1 MKNLI
6 LVGAGGFFLEL
17 YDYLQADVQALQH
30 IRLKGVLDDAT
41 DCAQQLLPHLGAV
54 ADYEPQADDLFLITI
69 GNVLHRKRCYDLLK
83 QKGAAFYTYIHP
95 TAIVARSAEVA
106 EGCILAPYS
115 VVNARALVAAN
126 VAVNVHCSIGH
137 ESTIGFSSVL
147 SPYAAVNGNAKVGD
161 LCFLGTRSTIFPGK
175 SLGDKGIVDSHS
187 YVKSDAPEKSIVS
200 LRGDYLVVHNRLM
213 R

>member
-17 YDYLQADVQALQH
+17 YDYLQSDERAMQK
-30 IRLKGVLDDAT
+30 IRLKGVLDDAAH
-41 DCAQQLLPHLGAV
+41 CAQQLLPHLGAV
-54 ADYEPQADDLFLITI
+54 ADYDPQADDLFLITI
-69 GNVLHRKRCYDLLK
+69 GNVHHRKRCYELLK
-83 QKGAAFYTYIHP
+83 QKGANFYTYIHP
-95 TAIVARSAEVA
+95 SAIVAKSAELA
-106 EGCILAPYS
+106 DGCIVAPYS
-115 VVNARALVAAN
+115 VINAKAIVAAN

-175 SLGDKGIVDSHS
+175 YLGDKGIVDSHS

-200 LRGDYLVVHNRLM
+200 LRGEYLVVHNRLM

>member
-17 YDYLQADVQALQH
+17 YDYLQADAKALQQVH
-30 IRLKGVLDDAT
+30 LKGVLDDAAH
-41 DCAQQLLPHLGAV
+41 CAQQLLPHLGAV
-54 ADYEPQADDLFLITI
+54 ADYEPQADDVFLITI
-69 GNVLHRKRCYDLLK
+69 GNVQHRKRCYDLLK
-83 QKGAAFYTYIHP
+83 QKDAVFYTYVHP
-95 TAIVARSAEVA
+95 TAIVARSAELA
-106 EGCILAPYS
+106 EGCIVAPYS
-115 VVNARALVAAN
+115 VINAKASVAAN

-147 SPYAAVNGNAKVGD
+147 SPFAAVNGNAKVGE

-175 SLGDKGIVDSHS
+175 SLADKGIVDSHS

-200 LRGDYLVVHNRLM
+200 LRGEYLVVHNRLM

>member
-17 YDYLQADVQALQH
+17 YDYLQSDERAMQQ
-30 IRLKGVLDDAT
+30 IRLKGVLDDAAH
-41 DCAQQLLPHLGAV
+41 CAQQLLPHLGAV
-54 ADYEPQADDLFLITI
+54 ADYDPQADDFFLITI
-69 GNVLHRKRCYDLLK
+69 GNVHHRKRCYELLK
-83 QKGAAFYTYIHP
+83 QKGANFYTYIHP
-95 TAIVARSAEVA
+95 SAIVAKSAQLA
-106 EGCILAPYS
+106 EGCIVAPYS
-115 VVNARALVAAN
+115 VINAQAIVAAN

-147 SPYAAVNGNAKVGD
+147 SPYAAVNGNAKVGE

-175 SLGDKGIVDSHS
+175 SLADKGIVDSHS

-200 LRGDYLVVHNRLM
+200 LRGEYLVVHNRLM

>member
-17 YDYLQADVQALQH
+17 YDYLVTDSAALATVQ
-30 IRLKGVLDDAT
+30 LKGVLDDAK

-54 ADYEPQADDLFLITI
+54 ADYQPQADDVFLITI
-69 GNVLHRKRCYDLLK
+69 GNVLHRQRCFELLK
-83 QKGAAFYTYIHP
+83 QKSANFYTYVHP
-95 TAIVARSAEVA
+95 SALVAPSAVLG
-106 EGCILAPYS
+106 EGCIVAPYS
-115 VVNARALVAAN
+115 VVNARAVLAAN
-126 VAVNVHCSIGH
+126 VAVNVHCSVGH
-137 ESTIGFSSVL
+137 ESSVGFCSVL

-161 LCFLGTRSTIFPGK
+161 FCFLGTRATVFPGK
-175 SLGDKGIVDSHS
+175 SLGNKGIVDSHS

-200 LRGDYLVVHNRLM
+200 FRGEYLVVNNRLM

>member
-17 YDYLQADVQALQH
+17 YDYLQTDSAALATL
-30 IRLKGVLDDAT
+30 RLKGVLDDAK

-54 ADYEPQADDLFLITI
+54 ADYQPQAGDVFLITI
-69 GNVLHRKRCYDLLK
+69 GNVLHRKRCFDLLK
-83 QKGAAFYTYIHP
+83 QKNAIFHTYIHP
-95 TAIVARSAEVA
+95 SALIAPSAVLG
-106 EGCILAPYS
+106 EGCIVAPFS
-115 VVNARALVAAN
+115 IVNARAVLAAN
-126 VAVNVHCSIGH
+126 VAVNVHCSVGH

-147 SPYAAVNGNAKVGD
+147 SPYAAVNGNARVGE

-187 YVKSDAPEKSIVS
+187 YVKSDAPEKSIVAV
-200 LRGDYLVVHNRLM
+200 RGEYLVLNNRLM

>member
-17 YDYLQADVQALQH
+17 YDYLLADGKALQQ
-30 IRLKGVLDDAT
+30 ISLKGVLDDAAH
-41 DCAQQLLPHLGAV
+41 CAQQLLPHLGAV
-54 ADYEPQADDLFLITI
+54 AEYEPQADDLFLITI

-83 QKGAAFYTYIHP
+83 QKGASFYTYIHP
-95 TAIVARSAEVA
+95 TAIVANSAELA
-106 EGCILAPYS
+106 EGCIVAPYA
-115 VVNARALVAAN
+115 VINARATVAAN

-137 ESTIGFSSVL
+137 ESVIGFSCVL
-147 SPYAAVNGNAKVGD
+147 SPYAAVNGNAKVGE
-161 LCFLGTRSTIFPGK
+161 LCFLGTRSTIYPGK

-200 LRGDYLVVHNRLM
+200 LRGEYLVVHNRLM

>member
-6 LVGAGGFFLEL
+6 FVGAGGFFLEL
-17 YDYLQADVQALQH
+17 YDYLITDSAALSTVQ
-30 IRLKGVLDDAT
+30 LKGVLDDAK

-54 ADYEPQADDLFLITI
+54 AGYQPQADDVFLITI
-69 GNVLHRKRCYDLLK
+69 GNVLHRKRCFDLLK
-83 QKGAAFYTYIHP
+83 QKNANFYIYVHPSALVAPSAALG
-95 TAIVARSAEVA
+95 
-106 EGCILAPYS
+106 EGCIIAPFAI
-115 VVNARALVAAN
+115 VNARAVLAAN
-126 VAVNVHCSIGH
+126 VAVNVHCSVGH

-147 SPYAAVNGNAKVGD
+147 SPYAAVNGNARVGE

-187 YVKSDAPEKSIVS
+187 YVKSDAPEKSIVAV
-200 LRGDYLVVHNRLM
+200 RGEYLVLNNRLM